1 MKTKITIYCLAI
13 LTSIS
18 ISYAGLISVIG
29 DIDDVHDFHEIVK
42 GSSSEKNSD
51 SSSSNDINTLINIL
65 KRLESEGYHGI
76 SKIEYDDGTY
86 EIKAT
91 NSSGKQVKLDVKST
105 ISEKVE

>member
-18 ISYAGLISVIG
+18 ISYAGLINVIG

-51 SSSSNDINTLINIL
+51 SLSSNDINTLISIL

-76 SKIEYDDGTY
+76 SKIEYDDSAY

>member
-1 MKTKITIYCLAI
+1 M
-13 LTSIS
+13 IS
-18 ISYAGLISVIG
+18 
-29 DIDDVHDFHEIVK
+29 
-42 GSSSEKNSD
+42 
-51 SSSSNDINTLINIL
+51 IL

-76 SKIEYDDGTY
+76 SKIEYDDGAY